1 MTSHMTSATV
11 TLYDLSIIT
20 RWIKIKAKD
29 AMKECKEIYEESG
42 EGGEISKR
50 TQGDF
55 VVSYELSWDENE
67 EEQELWVW
75 VYTILSRQKRCIFRE
90 RFSTVEKMTSSIISE
105 LTGKTY
111 KCCRMAHCNSLAVE
125 DDQCEDCYVHDW
137 NRGEECCICKEDN
150 GHWVGMAC
158 DHLIHKACFQAMG
171 SSKCPLC
178 RAPSVSTKEVN
189 F

>member
-20 RWIKIKAKD
+20 RWVKIKAKD
-29 AMKECKEIYEESG
+29 AVKECRLQDECIK
-42 EGGEISKR
+42 EISKR

-55 VVSYELSWDENE
+55 VVSYELCWDEE
-67 EEQELWVW
+67 EEEEEELWCW
-75 VYTILSRQKRCIFRE
+75 VYVLLAGRKHCIFRKK
-90 RFSTVEKMTSSIISE
+90 FDTVEKMNENITSE

-111 KCCRMAHCNSLAVE
+111 KCCKMSNCGELAVE

-137 NRGEECCICKEDN
+137 TRGEECCICKEDN

-158 DHLIHKACFQAMG
+158 GHLIHKACFQAMG
-171 SSKCPLC
+171 SRKCPLC